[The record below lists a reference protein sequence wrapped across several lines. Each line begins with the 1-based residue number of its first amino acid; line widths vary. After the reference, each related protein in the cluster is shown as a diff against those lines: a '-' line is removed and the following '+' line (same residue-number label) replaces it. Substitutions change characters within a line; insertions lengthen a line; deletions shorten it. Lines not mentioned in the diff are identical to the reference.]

1 MKILLTLLSI
11 VHLVF
16 AEAKIAVMET
26 AFGNRCSVESV
37 RLAKESGYAGVQ
49 IHTGKLEKNDLM
61 TISDPKLQKEFL
73 AASKKHGVEIVSLCA
88 GAMNRIDVT
97 KPGESRER
105 GRAVMI
111 HSMNACQKL
120 GCKTLL
126 FPFFGPSNFQKS
138 DEKLEGV
145 AEFLRELRPSAEHY
159 GVTIGIES
167 PVTHDRI
174 KQLLKLIWNPECVKM
189 YYDTGNMGR
198 KNEDIHKALRSFGNE
213 GVCEI
218 HLKPKKGIH
227 FGKNDGTDLTK
238 LAATLDEIGY
248 EGWLVFEQGGG
259 VKKGETQLSK
269 ENLKGVKKLVS
280 LRRKD

>member
-1 MKILLTLLSI
+1 MT
-11 VHLVF
+11 F

-26 AFGNRCSVESV
+26 AFGLRCSVESV

-49 IHTGKLEKNDLM
+49 IHTGKLEENDLM

-73 AASKKHGVEIVSLCA
+73 EASKKYGVEIISLCA

-97 KPGESRER
+97 KPGASRER

-111 HSMNACQKL
+111 HSMDACQKL

-126 FPFFGPSNFQKS
+126 FPFFGPSNFQTS
-138 DEKLEGV
+138 DAKLEGV

-159 GVTIGIES
+159 GVTLGIES
-167 PVTHDRI
+167 PVTHDRV
-174 KQLLKLIWNPECVKM
+174 KKLLKVIWNPKCVQM

-198 KNEDIHKALRSFGNE
+198 KNEDIHEALRSFGNDR
-213 GVCEI
+213 VCEI

-227 FGKNDGTDLTK
+227 FGKDDGTDLKK

-248 EGWLVFEQGGG
+248 DGWLVFEQGGG
-259 VKKGETQLSK
+259 VKEGKTELSK
-269 ENLKGVKKLVS
+269 ENLKGIKKLVT
-280 LRRKD
+280 LRKQASQPAGQNQ